1 MTKDRN
7 AIITGLRDLADFL
20 DARPDIPITG
30 CVPLYHF
37 AARGTDADQRAEI
50 EQIAALLGTP
60 IEAQTP
66 YGHYVTTISFGPI
79 QYRAVAITAAAR
91 ARHDADD
98 SYRGCIQPDPTPAT

>member
-1 MTKDRN
+1 MTKDRT

-20 DARPDIPITG
+20 DAHPGIPITG

-37 AARGTDADQRAEI
+37 ADHGTDADQRAEI
-50 EQIAALLGTP
+50 EQIAALLGSP
-60 IEAQTP
+60 VEEQTP

-79 QYRAVAITAAAR
+79 QYRAVAITATAR

-98 SYRGCIQPDPTPAT
+98 SYRGCIQPDPTPAA

>member
-1 MTKDRN
+1 MTKDRA

-20 DARPDIPITG
+20 DAHPDIPITG

-37 AARGTDADQRAEI
+37 AHQRTDADQRAEI
-50 EQIAALLGTP
+50 EQIAARLGSP
-60 IEAQTP
+60 VEAQTP

-79 QYRAVAITAAAR
+79 QYRAMAITAAAR

-98 SYRGCIQPDPTPAT
+98 SYRGCIQPDPMPAT